1 MSILI
6 DRVRI
11 SGFRGLKDIEIN
23 LSRITLL
30 LGVNNSGKTSIIRA
44 LQLALGNYSRYLSN
58 DDFHIDSN
66 DIRCE
71 KIIVDLRIIPLNIQG
86 MRKENFMEDWVDE
99 FGNYLRSEAI
109 DGKPEKYQF
118 LAMRTVAYPD
128 PIKGGFSVDHFV
140 LDQWVPF
147 SLWQSVES
155 KNDNR
160 INRRF
165 ESIPFISVDAQ
176 RDIHQELRDRTSF
189 IGKILSAV
197 QYENTDVS
205 ELETLI
211 ASINEKAVAK
221 SEPLRI
227 LKNQLDTM
235 NQSADGDGIAE
246 ITPIPKKM
254 RDLAKRF
261 SIHFGDSDKNLFSME
276 YHGMGTRSWASMLAF
291 KAFVELKAEIYQR
304 EHKAFNPIIA
314 LEEPESHLHPNAQ
327 RTLYQQLKN
336 NPNSQVVVSTHS
348 PYLPAISS
356 LSEIRMLKK
365 THTGVQA
372 NSLIDDL
379 NEWEV
384 TKLRT
389 KIIRHKGDIFFSKI
403 LILVEGETEENLIP
417 GMFKLYSG
425 SHLFEK
431 GIDCIGVGGKEYRPF
446 LIFALSYDIPVCII
460 SDNDK
465 NTKSEVEL
473 QISKIQNEYDFD
485 MTEKNFSLEFL
496 GEGKNLENEL
506 LSIPNLREDLINAL
520 VYLKAGQDLRYT
532 NARRQELSNMNDED
546 LLDELKR
553 HKPGYAYFLSDL
565 VSKCSESRGM
575 IPNAFL
581 KTFRRID
588 DWV

>member
-389 KIIRHKGDIFFSKI
+389 KIIRHKGDIFF
-403 LILVEGETEENLIP
+403 
-417 GMFKLYSG
+417 F
-425 SHLFEK
+425 
-431 GIDCIGVGGKEYRPF
+431 
-446 LIFALSYDIPVCII
+446 
-460 SDNDK
+460 K
-465 NTKSEVEL
+465 NTHSGGRGDRGEL
-473 QISKIQNEYDFD
+473 D
-485 MTEKNFSLEFL
+485 T
-496 GEGKNLENEL
+496 
-506 LSIPNLREDLINAL
+506 
-520 VYLKAGQDLRYT
+520 RY
-532 NARRQELSNMNDED
+532 
-546 LLDELKR
+546 
-553 HKPGYAYFLSDL
+553 
-565 VSKCSESRGM
+565 V
-575 IPNAFL
+575 
-581 KTFRRID
+581 
-588 DWV
+588 